1 MDAKA
6 KELWEEKYG
15 DANYAFDFANK
26 LIIKSEYKTKSP
38 FSWTIDIYD
47 FGDEASFIAH
57 TETIKLRDHKPVFEI
72 DGLKYIITQNP
83 NYSYSI
89 ISPSKISDEKCP
101 INFDLF
107 LNSKINNYA
116 EQNYSFVIVTIK
128 KMNKD
133 IANIFLSF
141 IVDYFKGFKQFIS
154 FNIDDSNF
162 ARTEIKFQ
170 FLNDEKFTSSDA
182 FEIAVTSS
190 TLMPLII
197 HRLSS
202 LEQKVWKIDEEFEQE
217 HYYNVF
223 FVSQKMDENY
233 YPFKDI
239 KITEMITMFENT
251 IFLDEK
257 TKNEIT
263 EYGTSKNGFEM
274 TKNSVE
280 EGFYQYRYSRT
291 DIAKYNDLVLSK
303 AK

>member
-1 MDAKA
+1 MAAKI
-6 KELWEEKYG
+6 KELWEEIYG
-15 DANYAFDFANK
+15 DVEYAFDFANK
-26 LIIKSEYKTKSP
+26 LIIKKEYKTKSP
-38 FSWTIDIYD
+38 FAWDIDIYD

-57 TETIKLRDHKPVFEI
+57 IETIKLRDKKPVFEI
-72 DGLKYIITQNP
+72 NGIKYIITQNP

-89 ISPSKISDEKCP
+89 ISPSKITDEKCP

-107 LNSKINNYA
+107 LNSKINNYQQ
-116 EQNYSFVIVTIK
+116 QNYSFIIITVK
-128 KMNKD
+128 KMNQD

-141 IVDYFKGFKQFIS
+141 IVDYFKGFKEFIS

-170 FLNDEKFTSSDA
+170 FLNEEKFTSSDT
-182 FEIAVTSS
+182 FEIAVTTS

-202 LEQKVWKIDEEFEQE
+202 LESKIWKLDEEFNQE
-217 HYYNVF
+217 YYYNVF
-223 FVSQKMDENY
+223 FVSKRMDENY
-233 YPFKDI
+233 FPFKEI

-251 IFLDEK
+251 IFLDVD
-257 TKNEIT
+257 TKKEIT
-263 EYGTSKNGFEM
+263 EKGTSKNGFEVA
-274 TKNSVE
+274 KNSVE

-303 AK
+303 VK

>member
-1 MDAKA
+1 METKI

-15 DANYAFDFANK
+15 DADYAFDFANK
-26 LIIKSEYKTKSP
+26 LIIKNEYKTKSP
-38 FSWTIDIYD
+38 FSWDVDIYD

-57 TETIKLRDHKPVFEI
+57 KETIKLRAKKPIFEI
-72 DGLKYIITQNP
+72 DGLKYIVTQNP

-89 ISPSKISDEKCP
+89 ISPSKISDERCP

-116 EQNYSFVIVTIK
+116 EHNYSFIIIAIK

-133 IANIFLSF
+133 LFNIFLTF
-141 IVDYFKGFKQFIS
+141 IVDYFRNFKQFIS
-154 FNIDDSNF
+154 FDIDDNNF
-162 ARTEIKFQ
+162 SRTEIKFQ
-170 FLNDEKFTSSDA
+170 FLNEEKFMSSDA
-182 FEIAVTSS
+182 FEISVTIS

-202 LEQKVWKIDEEFEQE
+202 LEQNIWKIDEEFIQE
-217 HYYNVF
+217 NYYNVF
-223 FVSQKMDENY
+223 FSSKKMDENY

-251 IFLDEK
+251 IFLDEN
-257 TKNEIT
+257 TKKEII
-263 EYGTSKNGFEM
+263 ENGISKNGFEVA
-274 TKNSVE
+274 KNSVE

-291 DIAKYNDLVLSK
+291 DIAKYNELVLSK
-303 AK
+303 TK